1 MGFYIYEAC
10 VGAFWP
16 SMGTLK
22 GKYIPE
28 QVRATVMNYFRI
40 PTNLFVL
47 VVLNRVKHL
56 HYQTVFA
63 IALGLV
69 VIAVGA
75 QGYVLYNAN
84 EDKKKIDVASIT
96 KGNENGNS
104 TPTTVSH

>member
-1 MGFYIYEAC
+1 MYEAC

-28 QVRATVMNYFRI
+28 AVRSTVMNYFRM

-47 VVLNRVKHL
+47 VVLNRVKTL
-56 HYQTVFA
+56 HYHNVFL

-69 VIAVGA
+69 VFALIAQA
-75 QGYVLYNAN
+75 YILFSTT
-84 EDKKKIDVASIT
+84 EEKKKVDQGVPR
-96 KGNENGNS
+96 NENMDA
-104 TPTTVSH
+104 VKIEAQ